1 MAVTLFDFLQC
12 VSEVA
17 HRCRGNCRDIGGSA
31 LTDLQ
36 AITLSNAHRVF
47 QSDRY
52 AAATFDL

>member
-1 MAVTLFDFLQC
+1 MTLFDVLQY

-17 HRCRGNCRDIGGSA
+17 HRCRGNCRDIGDST